1 MIISE
6 KTIKKRRRKDIFLK
20 SIILSYS
27 TVGIIIFASILIYL
41 FSKGGS
47 LVSFDLLVSDYQ
59 SINSDVVVNLPAG
72 DYQSDVELSVG
83 DFYSSNWDV
92 VLTDTID
99 KEGNDIVVL
108 SYIGSESPFQDA
120 SNLNKVVNAS
130 LEEIALPLNGSID
143 LIILDDYDYI
153 ALSKFGAEDMVNIMN
168 QGTSIDSMT
177 IVKEGGGIRGS
188 LITTLLL
195 IGMSLLIS
203 VPIGIFSAIY
213 INEYSSNSSK
223 LTNYLK
229 SMIDLLTGVPSIIF
243 GLMGAAVF
251 IPFVNGTMGTSGGS
265 IISGALTMGVILLPV
280 IIKSTGEALK
290 VVPSEIRAAS
300 LALGANKTQTTFKT
314 VLPSAIPGI
323 LTGVLLG
330 IGRVIGESAA
340 LIYAIGASIKDQVI
354 ITERSTPLAVH
365 IWTAMSGDKPNFEL
379 ASAIAIIILGAVIIL
394 NITAKLVAKKYN
406 KAWY

>member
-6 KTIKKRRRKDIFLK
+6 KAIKKRRRKDNFLK
-20 SIILSYS
+20 SIVLSYS

-47 LVSFDLLVSDYQ
+47 LVSFELLVSDYQ
-59 SINSDVVVNLPAG
+59 SINTDVVVNLPAG
-72 DYQSDVELSVG
+72 DYQSDVELSEG

-120 SNLNKVVNAS
+120 SNLNKVVNAA
-130 LEEIALPLNGSID
+130 LEEITIPLTGSID
-143 LIILDDYDYI
+143 SIILNDYEYI

-188 LITTLLL
+188 LITTLYL
-195 IGMSLLIS
+195 IGMSLLLS

-213 INEYSSNSSK
+213 INEYSSRSSK

-290 VVPSEIRAAS
+290 VVPSEIRVAS

-314 VLPSAIPGI
+314 VLPSATPGI

-354 ITERSTPLAVH
+354 ITERSTTLAVH

-394 NITAKLVAKKYN
+394 NITAKLVAKRYN